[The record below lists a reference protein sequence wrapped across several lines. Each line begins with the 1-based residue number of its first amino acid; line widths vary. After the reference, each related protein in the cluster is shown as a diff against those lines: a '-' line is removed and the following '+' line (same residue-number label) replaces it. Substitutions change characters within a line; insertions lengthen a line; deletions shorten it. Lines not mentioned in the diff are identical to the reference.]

1 MNVSQTPMS
10 NMAMATSVKELQTI
24 NKAQMAIMKTL
35 ADSEQ
40 QMAELLQAAGIG
52 QNVDIRI

>member
-1 MNVSQTPMS
+1 MNVSQTPIL

-24 NKAQMAIMKTL
+24 NKAQMAIMKNL

>member
-1 MNVSQTPMS
+1 MNVSQTPML

-24 NKAQMAIMKTL
+24 NKAQMGIMKTL